1 MIYVLVILLP
11 KFLKLQTSLKNGL
24 RAVVSGGWAR
34 VGGALFLMDAQ
45 ALTAD
50 ALGKCERGHRVSRN
64 CYILSKI
71 NSFNPPNNLTGHARP
86 LLRLH
91 VGKLRYKKVRSDL

>member
-1 MIYVLVILLP
+1 M
-11 KFLKLQTSLKNGL
+11 
-24 RAVVSGGWAR
+24 
-34 VGGALFLMDAQ
+34 GGALSLMDAQ

-50 ALGKCERGHRVSRN
+50 ALGKCERRGHRVARN

-91 VGKLRYKKVRSDL
+91 VRKLRYKKVSSDL